1 MTQDELDFR
10 VLGPLEV
17 RAQRLA
23 LPIGGLKPRQLLAT
37 LLLNPNRLVPAETLV
52 DVLWPQSPPRSAV
65 PNLRTYVSTLRSS
78 LRAGGEERILAQPR
92 GYAIVVRPDE
102 LDLLVF
108 EELTARAR
116 QSRADGRLELTVELL
131 RRADG
136 LVRGAPLE
144 DLPPAPGWT
153 AQLRRVEERVLQA
166 TEERLAALVAL
177 GRYEPA
183 IAELRELLARHPFRE
198 GLSQQLMLALAG
210 TGRDAEALQTFADLR
225 RGLLEE
231 LGAEPGQESRRIH
244 AALLS
249 GELPATE
256 PVVAPA
262 TRSAVSQLPPADGDF
277 TGRGPALDQ
286 LTALLQPVSPELGAA
301 RIAVL
306 TGPAGAGKSALAAQ
320 AAHAVRAR
328 FPDGQL
334 YLDLG
339 GSHRP
344 APTGRLLA
352 ELLRSLG
359 VTDLPDG
366 LAERAARYRS
376 ALAERRVLVW
386 LDDAAGAAQVRPLLP
401 ATSGCAVLVTSRR
414 GLTELPGVHEV
425 PVEALSPA
433 EGDRLLAR
441 IVGSARIAAE
451 PEAAAAILRACGGL
465 PLAVR
470 IAGARLAA
478 RPAWRLATLAE
489 RLADPARR
497 LAELRCG
504 DLDAGAGIAESRRGL
519 SLAAATTFLRWG
531 LLGPSPVRAETL
543 GDPAAVEELVDAG
556 LAEVATASG
565 PRYRLPELPRCAAI
579 ADAPTDPAWVRQVLD
594 GWLHRARAAAAAL
607 PVNIFTPGQRDHP
620 ATEPL
625 TRALAWLDAERPAL
639 VEAVELAAR
648 HGEHG
653 VAAELALALVP
664 YFDLGS
670 HHEDWERTHQA
681 ALPVSQGEQRAA
693 LLRGL
698 GQLHLYRDEYQR
710 ARERFTAA
718 HQLFAD
724 DYGRA
729 LARCGLGAL
738 ARVLERPAEAL
749 EHHRTAL
756 IAFRAKGDACAE
768 AYARSAIGSAR
779 MAQHRLDEALPAFTD
794 ALRLARLA
802 GDEHRAAHVLH
813 QLGVLHHR
821 QGRPDRGLSCL
832 DEALSIFERLRDAH
846 GEAYVLRA
854 LGELHSADGRR
865 ACGRSSLERAVRLYQ
880 RLGDRHGEAGATQ
893 LLGEVLRGERR
904 EALAE
909 EHLRRALRLW
919 RDLRLPPQPV
929 TRLRAGR

>member
-1 MTQDELDFR
+1 MAQDELDFR

-17 RAQRLA
+17 RVRHLA

-52 DVLWPQSPPRSAV
+52 DALWPQSPPRSAV

-108 EELTARAR
+108 EELTGRAR
-116 QSRADGRLELTVELL
+116 QCRADGRLELTLELL
-131 RRADG
+131 CRADG
-136 LVRGAPLE
+136 LVRGSPLE
-144 DLPPAPGWT
+144 DLPPTPGW
-153 AQLRRVEERVLQA
+153 AALLRRLEERVLQA
-166 TEERLAALVAL
+166 TEERLAVLVAL
-177 GRYEPA
+177 GRCEPA

-198 GLSQQLMLALAG
+198 GLCQQLMLALAG

-231 LGAEPGQESRRIH
+231 LGVEPGQESRRIH

-249 GELPATE
+249 GELPAAE
-256 PVVAPA
+256 PAAAPVI
-262 TRSAVSQLPPADGDF
+262 RSAVSQLPPAEGDF
-277 TGRGPALDQ
+277 TGRQPALDQ
-286 LTALLQPVSPELGAA
+286 LTALLQPVSPQLGAA

-306 TGPAGAGKSALAAQ
+306 TGPAGCGKSALAAQ
-320 AAHAVRAR
+320 AAHAVRTR

-352 ELLRSLG
+352 ELSRSLG
-359 VTDLPDG
+359 ITDIPAG

-376 ALAERRVLVW
+376 ALADRRVLVW
-386 LDDAAGAAQVRPLLP
+386 LDDAASAAQVRSLLP

-414 GLTELPGVHEV
+414 RLTELPGAHEI
-425 PVEALSPA
+425 PVEALTPA

-451 PEAAAAILRACGGL
+451 PEAAATILRACGGL

-478 RPAWRLATLAE
+478 RPGWRLSTLAA
-489 RLADPARR
+489 RLADPASR

-504 DLDAGAGIAESRRGL
+504 DLDAGAGIAASQARL
-519 SLAAATTFLRWG
+519 SPGAATTFGRWG
-531 LLGPSPVRAETL
+531 LLGPAPVDADTL

-556 LAEVATASG
+556 LAEVAGAAATGG

-579 ADAPTDPAWVRQVLD
+579 AAAATDPAWVRQVLD
-594 GWLHRARAAAAAL
+594 RWLHRARAATAAL
-607 PVNIFTPGQRDHP
+607 PVNIFAPGQRDTA
-620 ATEPL
+620 ATDSLP
-625 TRALAWLDAERPAL
+625 RALAWLDGERPAL
-639 VEAVELAAR
+639 VEAVDLATR
-648 HGEHG
+648 HGEAG
-653 VAAELALALVP
+653 LAADLALALVP

-670 HHEDWERTHQA
+670 HHEDWERTHET
-681 ALPVSQGEQRAA
+681 ALAVAQGDQRAA

-698 GQLHLYRDEYQR
+698 GQLHLYRDEYAR

-718 HQLFAD
+718 HELFTD
-724 DYGRA
+724 DYGHA

-738 ARVLERPAEAL
+738 ARVLGSPAEAL
-749 EHHRTAL
+749 DHHQAAL
-756 IAFRAKGDACAE
+756 TAFRAARDVCAE
-768 AYARSAIGSAR
+768 AYVRNAIGSAR
-779 MAQHRLDEALPAFTD
+779 LAQHRNDEALLAFTD
-794 ALRLARLA
+794 ALRLSRLA

-813 QLGVLHHR
+813 QLGVLHQR

-832 DEALSIFERLRDAH
+832 DEALSIFERIRDAH

-854 LGELHSADGRR
+854 MGELHSADGRR
-865 ACGRSSLERAVRLYQ
+865 ACGRSSLERAVLLYQ

-909 EHLRRALRLW
+909 EHLRRAVRLW
-919 RDLRLPPQPV
+919 RDLRLPV
-929 TRLRAGR
+929 SR